1 MLGNLRDLNWPEC
14 AKNTFF
20 PPQALLLSF
29 QYIWLVQ
36 WQIIFITLE
45 KLYSSR
51 KTGCVPCLIFWIR
64 FPSIFGGCCEPSP
77 VLGRWGCARRFG
89 AGVAIVTVVSLH

>member
-1 MLGNLRDLNWPEC
+1 MLGNLRDLNWPER

-29 QYIWLVQ
+29 QYVWLVQ
-36 WQIIFITLE
+36 RQIIFITLE

-51 KTGCVPCLIFWIR
+51 KTGCVPCLILWIR
-64 FPSIFGGCCEPSP
+64 FPSIFGGC
-77 VLGRWGCARRFG
+77 
-89 AGVAIVTVVSLH
+89 